1 MDDYWLTHMTYSEVP
16 EDVPTL
22 GGHGSRA
29 MRTRRSAPSMSPTPY
44 SALALDGVGLNWLG

>member
-22 GGHGSRA
+22 EGHGSRA
-29 MRTRRSAPSMSPTPY
+29 MRTGVQRLLCLLRRIRR
-44 SALALDGVGLNWLG
+44 WF

>member
-1 MDDYWLTHMTYSEVP
+1 MDDYWLTHMTYPEVP

-44 SALALDGVGLNWLG
+44 SALVLDGVGLNWMG